1 MGDVGVECNPRV
13 TALFSPWT
21 QPLRLWCGM
30 DIPDG
35 NQNAQ
40 YGSENCHRRRSS
52 RPLPAPPL
60 TSTDGLSIVA
70 QPMTPILQMDFPPGM
85 IPIALPESPIALD
98 TIAQASQ
105 PRTPTKSPKTSQQH
119 HRTRSSADSPFGNL
133 LRTTVVEP
141 CSPARSDTSHG
152 SEASLIV
159 IGEGFLLPSTMKTPP
174 SAGRLFNARSGYS
187 LHVFLVHG

>member
-1 MGDVGVECNPRV
+1 
-13 TALFSPWT
+13 
-21 QPLRLWCGM
+21 M

-35 NQNAQ
+35 NQDAQ
-40 YGSENCHRRRSS
+40 TGSESRHRRQSS
-52 RPLPAPPL
+52 RPLPVPPL
-60 TSTDGLSIVA
+60 TSTDVHSVVA

-98 TIAQASQ
+98 TLAQASQ
-105 PRTPTKSPKTSQQH
+105 PRTPTKSPKPSQQH
-119 HRTRSSADSPFGNL
+119 RRTRSSADSPLGSR

-141 CSPARSDTSHG
+141 CSPARSDTSYG

-174 SAGRLFNARSGYS
+174 SVGRLMNARSECP
-187 LHVFLVHG
+187 LHVFPISG